1 MQFTTGK
8 SFGKFYLLMLIR
20 F

>member
-8 SFGKFYLLMLIR
+8 SFGKFYLLMVIQ